1 MFQTTNQDWFKGKS
15 TGNHRFSHETWQ
27 IFLYT
32 FSFKPIHWLL
42 RLLRAPGCRDMRAR
56 KLGAVHGWWW
66 IWQRHTCHV
75 ELNNLGMHTTHLSS
89 WSMDVMDIMG
99 WYYGIDVHEYLYYMI
114 YRVYIIYIYYWHL
127 NIYCNIMGI
136 WDVQIYSHLVRIW
149 LNVQNSIPIY
159 SRITT
164 IHSIGI
170 QFMFPLSLS
179 PDMQMGSWVPVPWKK
194 QFWEIC
200 GKKTLWPWR
209 YPSRSVVC
217 NNMSV
222 HVTNLIWHHRNSN
235 T

>member
-1 MFQTTNQDWFKGKS
+1 MFQTTNKDWFQ
-15 TGNHRFSHETWQ
+15 GNLQQWVFPWN
-27 IFLYT
+27 IGGFLGTCSCT
-32 FSFKPIHWLL
+32 FSPKPMHWLL
-42 RLLRAPGCRDMRAR
+42 LSRAPGCRDMRYALS

-66 IWQRHTCHV
+66 IWQRHTCDV

-99 WYYGIDVHEYLYYMI
+99 WYYVIDVHEYLYYMI
-114 YRVYIIYIYYWHL
+114 YRVYIYYWHL

-149 LNVQNSIPIY
+149 LKVQNSIPIY

-179 PDMQMGSWVPVPWKK
+179 LQICKWVTGFLFPEKNNSERYAEKNTLTLKIPIK
-194 QFWEIC
+194 IC
-200 GKKTLWPWR
+200 
-209 YPSRSVVC
+209 S
-217 NNMSV
+217 
-222 HVTNLIWHHRNSN
+222 
-235 T
+235 